1 MYFKT
6 WVSFKIT
13 PSKNAFQNMGEFLK
27 MLPPKNA
34 FQNMGEFL
42 KLLPKNVFFKTF
54 MLKKYA

>member
-1 MYFKT
+1 MYFRT

-13 PSKNAFQNMGEFLK
+13 PS
-27 MLPPKNA
+27 KNA

-54 MLKKYA
+54 VLKKYA